1 MKNLGEFEERENE
14 ERDRTILLREQERKT
29 DKINIIHS
37 TAIYCLTLWLV
48 SENWTVLGS
57 GKSSSLN
64 SDWALVDLWP

>member
-37 TAIYCLTLWLV
+37 TAIYCLTL
-48 SENWTVLGS
+48 
-57 GKSSSLN
+57 
-64 SDWALVDLWP
+64 